1 MTVDEL
7 KAKLPKLPV
16 FKIDFTGEEVGY
28 KNSKIG
34 GNYYWK
40 DEKGLEGFVF
50 LAQINFSELP
60 ANDIFPKTGLLQ
72 FFVLD
77 DDCYGLFADGKGFE
91 VVYHENIE
99 DDGYSVYYPAE
110 NTPLYQENIGMTF
123 ALSEEYMTAADYR
136 FEDYDDDMEDEIWE
150 AFDGS
155 GCKLL
160 GYPYFTQYDPRDN
173 GVSQKYDRLLFQLDT
188 NKYLMW
194 GDSGVANFFINSEKL
209 ANLDFSDIL
218 YNWDCC

>member
-1 MTVDEL
+1 MTIDEL
-7 KAKLPKLPV
+7 KTKLPKQPV
-16 FKIDFTGEEVGY
+16 FKIDFTGEQVGY
-28 KNSKIG
+28 KNSKLG
-34 GNYYWK
+34 GKYYWT
-40 DEKGLEGFVF
+40 DENGLEGYIF

-77 DDCYGLFADGKGFE
+77 DDDYGLFADGKGFRVIYHQNLDNGYE
-91 VVYHENIE
+91 VYRQ
-99 DDGYSVYYPAE
+99 PE
-110 NTPLYQENIGMTF
+110 NTPLYNENIGLTF
-123 ALSEEYMTAADYR
+123 TLSEEYLTASDYR
-136 FEDYDDDMEDEIWE
+136 MEDFVEDMEDDIWE
-150 AFDGS
+150 NFDGS
-155 GCKLL
+155 GSKLL
-160 GYPYFTQYDPRDN
+160 GYPYFTQYDPREN
-173 GVSQKYDRLLFQLDT
+173 GVSQTYDRLLFQLDT

>member
-1 MTVDEL
+1 MNIDEL
-7 KAKLPKLPV
+7 KTKLPKQPV
-16 FKIDFTGEEVGY
+16 FKIDFTGERVGY
-28 KNSKIG
+28 KNSKLG
-34 GNYYWK
+34 GKYYWT
-40 DEKGLEGFVF
+40 DENGLEGYVF

-77 DDCYGLFADGKGFE
+77 DDSYGLFADRKGFRVIYHQNLDNGYE
-91 VVYHENIE
+91 VYRQ
-99 DDGYSVYYPAE
+99 PE
-110 NTPLYQENIGMTF
+110 NTPLYNENIGLSFT
-123 ALSEEYMTAADYR
+123 LSEEYLTASDYR
-136 FEDYDDDMEDEIWE
+136 MEDFVEDMEDDIWKN
-150 AFDGS
+150 FDGS
-155 GCKLL
+155 GSKLL
-160 GYPYFTQYDPRDN
+160 GYPYFTQFDPRERVN
-173 GVSQKYDRLLFQLDT
+173 QTYDRLLFQLDT

>member
-1 MTVDEL
+1 MNIDEL
-7 KAKLPKLPV
+7 KTKLPKQPV
-16 FKIDFTGEEVGY
+16 FRIDFTGEQVGY
-28 KNSKIG
+28 KNSKLG
-34 GNYYWK
+34 GKYYWT
-40 DEKGLEGFVF
+40 DENGLDGYVF

-77 DDCYGLFADGKGFE
+77 DDCYGLFADGKGFKVIYHQNLDNGYE
-91 VVYHENIE
+91 VYRQPV
-99 DDGYSVYYPAE
+99 
-110 NTPLYQENIGMTF
+110 NTPLYNENIGLSFT
-123 ALSEEYMTAADYR
+123 LSEEYLTASDYR
-136 FEDYDDDMEDEIWE
+136 MEDFVEDMEDDIWKN
-150 AFDGS
+150 FDGS
-155 GCKLL
+155 GSKLL
-160 GYPYFTQYDPRDN
+160 GYPYFTQYDPREN

-209 ANLDFSDIL
+209 ANFDFSDIL

>member
-1 MTVDEL
+1 MNIDEL
-7 KAKLPKLPV
+7 KTKLPKQPV
-16 FKIDFTGEEVGY
+16 FKIGFTGEQVGY
-28 KNSKIG
+28 KNSKLG
-34 GNYYWK
+34 GKYYWT
-40 DEKGLEGFVF
+40 DENGLEGYIF

-77 DDCYGLFADGKGFE
+77 DDCYGLFADGKGFRVIYHQNLDNGYE
-91 VVYHENIE
+91 VYRQ
-99 DDGYSVYYPAE
+99 PE
-110 NTPLYQENIGMTF
+110 NTPLYNENIGLSFT
-123 ALSEEYMTAADYR
+123 LSEEYLTASDYR
-136 FEDYDDDMEDEIWE
+136 MEDFVDDMEDDIWE

-155 GCKLL
+155 GSKLL
-160 GYPYFTQYDPRDN
+160 GYPYFTQFDPRERVN
-173 GVSQKYDRLLFQLDT
+173 QTYDRLLFQLDT

-209 ANLDFSDIL
+209 ANMDFSDIL

>member
-1 MTVDEL
+1 MNIEEL
-7 KAKLPKLPV
+7 KTKLPKQPV
-16 FKIDFTGEEVGY
+16 FKIDFTGEQVGY
-28 KNSKIG
+28 KNSKLG
-34 GNYYWK
+34 GKYYWT
-40 DEKGLEGFVF
+40 DENGLEGYIF

-60 ANDIFPKTGLLQ
+60 DNDIFPKTGLLQ

-77 DDCYGLFADGKGFE
+77 DDGYGLFADGKGFQVIYHQNLDNGYE
-91 VVYHENIE
+91 VYHQ
-99 DDGYSVYYPAE
+99 PE
-110 NTPLYQENIGMTF
+110 NTPLYQENIGLSFT
-123 ALSEEYMTAADYR
+123 LSEEYLTASDYR
-136 FEDYDDDMEDEIWE
+136 MEDFVDDMEDDIWE

-155 GCKLL
+155 GSKLL
-160 GYPYFTQYDPRDN
+160 GYPYFTQFDPREN

>member
-1 MTVDEL
+1 MNIDEL
-7 KAKLPKLPV
+7 KTKLPKQPV
-16 FKIDFTGEEVGY
+16 FKIDFTGEQVGY
-28 KNSKIG
+28 KNSKLG
-34 GNYYWK
+34 GKYYWT
-40 DEKGLEGFVF
+40 DENGLEGYVF

-77 DDCYGLFADGKGFE
+77 DDGYGLFADGKGFKVIYHQNLDNGYE
-91 VVYHENIE
+91 VYRQPV
-99 DDGYSVYYPAE
+99 
-110 NTPLYQENIGMTF
+110 NTPLYNENIGLSFT
-123 ALSEEYMTAADYR
+123 LSEEYLTASDYR
-136 FEDYDDDMEDEIWE
+136 MEDFVEDMEDDIWKN
-150 AFDGS
+150 FDGS
-155 GCKLL
+155 GSKLL
-160 GYPYFTQYDPRDN
+160 GYPYFTQYDPREN
-173 GVSQKYDRLLFQLDT
+173 GVSQNYDRLLFQLDT